1 MEQYPFLPIGL
12 CFVKRIKVP
21 GFGGR
26 WPIRV
31 DIFKLG
37 KGGRSRFRARYLA
50 TRGTRFQKKFVVDMI
65 TLLGEVRERKAWH
78 D

>member
-31 DIFKLG
+31 EIFKLG

-50 TRGTRFQKKFVVDMI
+50 KMECHPAGWGRIDMI
-65 TLLGEVRERKAWH
+65 LK
-78 D
+78 